1 MPADELVVDSP
12 IVFELLALLPPSKYI
27 RTSPDSI
34 ICKTITP
41 FKQFPFPLPNPTEF
55 VQMLLLQLRYL
66 EEHYNKSLLYL
77 SLEQIV
83 VLNDTTY
90 LLAHLETPA
99 LASLKAPH
107 YDQFLM
113 SYPLSLP
120 VDDHANDDISELGIM
135 SPLCTPANI
144 MSLPF
149 TLPRSVTA
157 YSVGHLCR
165 HVIAAKDRPVG
176 SRLHYFIERCLATA
190 TEPTLLYL

>member
-27 RTSPDSI
+27 LTSPDSI
-34 ICKTITP
+34 ICKNITP
-41 FKQFPFPLPNPTEF
+41 FKQFPFPLSNPTDF

-99 LASLKAPH
+99 LASLMAPH
-107 YDQFLM
+107 YDQFIL

-120 VDDHANDDISELGIM
+120 VANDELGFM

-144 MSLPF
+144 TVLPF

-176 SRLHYFIERCLATA
+176 SRLHYFIERCLAIA
-190 TEPTLLYL
+190 TEPNLLYL